1 MGRLSFHIQEFDSV
15 LSDHVM
21 SLHSKQNRSVLIS
34 GLIIKKIITFFT
46 EAFNQLLLVELQM

>member
-1 MGRLSFHIQEFDSV
+1 M

-34 GLIIKKIITFFT
+34 GLIVKKIIIITFFT
-46 EAFNQLLLVELQM
+46 EVFNQLLLVELQM

>member
-1 MGRLSFHIQEFDSV
+1 MGCLSFHIQEFDSV

-34 GLIIKKIITFFT
+34 GLIIKIITIFT
-46 EAFNQLLLVELQM
+46 EVFNQLLLVELQM

>member
-1 MGRLSFHIQEFDSV
+1 M

-34 GLIIKKIITFFT
+34 GLIIKIIIITFFT
-46 EAFNQLLLVELQM
+46 EVFNQLLLVELQM

>member
-1 MGRLSFHIQEFDSV
+1 M

-34 GLIIKKIITFFT
+34 GLIIKKIIITFFT